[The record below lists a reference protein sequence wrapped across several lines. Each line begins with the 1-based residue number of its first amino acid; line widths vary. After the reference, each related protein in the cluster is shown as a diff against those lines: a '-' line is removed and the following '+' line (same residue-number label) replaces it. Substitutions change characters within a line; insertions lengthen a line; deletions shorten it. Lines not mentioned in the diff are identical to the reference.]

1 MGQQGY
7 IFAAKSI
14 KYDERTR
21 NTNRLND
28 SIPQDT
34 IIKVLLKKI
43 KLQEEEIANLRATI
57 REYERTMESQQGR
70 IDKLSNEVGM
80 MRCIVTNLSP
90 EERKEMKENPLYQM
104 SLIEKHNLSR
114 KNRAL
119 QIQVENLSSQL
130 YAKKEQH

>member
-1 MGQQGY
+1 MNEQ
-7 IFAAKSI
+7 
-14 KYDERTR
+14 E
-21 NTNRLND
+21 NTSRLND

-119 QIQVENLSSQL
+119 QMQVENLSSQL

>member
-1 MGQQGY
+1 MMNEQ
-7 IFAAKSI
+7 
-14 KYDERTR
+14 E

-43 KLQEEEIANLRATI
+43 KLQEEEIANLRVTI

-104 SLIEKHNLSR
+104 SLIEKHNLSQ

-119 QIQVENLSSQL
+119 QMQVENLSSQL

>member
-1 MGQQGY
+1 MMNEQ
-7 IFAAKSI
+7 
-14 KYDERTR
+14 E

-57 REYERTMESQQGR
+57 REYERTMKSQQGR

-90 EERKEMKENPLYQM
+90 EERKEMKENPLCQM

-119 QIQVENLSSQL
+119 QMQVENLSSQL

>member
-1 MGQQGY
+1 MMNEQ
-7 IFAAKSI
+7 
-14 KYDERTR
+14 E

-43 KLQEEEIANLRATI
+43 KLQEEEIANLRVTI

-80 MRCIVTNLSP
+80 MRCIVTNSSP

-104 SLIEKHNLSR
+104 SLIEKHNLSQ

-119 QIQVENLSSQL
+119 QMQVENLSSQL

>member
-1 MGQQGY
+1 MMNEQEDT
-7 IFAAKSI
+7 I
-14 KYDERTR
+14 
-21 NTNRLND
+21 RLNE

-34 IIKVLLKKI
+34 VIKVLLRKI
-43 KLQEEEIANLRATI
+43 KLQEDEIANLRATI
-57 REYERTMESQQGR
+57 CDYERTMESQQER

-90 EERKEMKENPLYQM
+90 EERKVMKENPLYQM

-119 QIQVENLSSQL
+119 QIQVDHLTSQL
-130 YAKKEQH
+130 YAKQQQQR

>member
-1 MGQQGY
+1 MMNEQ
-7 IFAAKSI
+7 
-14 KYDERTR
+14 E
-21 NTNRLND
+21 NTARLND
-28 SIPQDT
+28 IIPQDT
-34 IIKVLLKKI
+34 VIKVLLKKI
-43 KLQEEEIANLRATI
+43 KLQEEDIANLRATI

-70 IDKLSNEVGM
+70 IDKLSNEVSM

-130 YAKKEQH
+130 YAKKSNINPQL

>member
-1 MGQQGY
+1 MNEQ
-7 IFAAKSI
+7 
-14 KYDERTR
+14 E
-21 NTNRLND
+21 NTARLND
-28 SIPQDT
+28 IIPQDT
-34 IIKVLLKKI
+34 VIKVLLKKI
-43 KLQEEEIANLRATI
+43 KLQEEDIANLRATI

-70 IDKLSNEVGM
+70 IDKLSNEVSM

>member
-1 MGQQGY
+1 MMNEQ
-7 IFAAKSI
+7 
-14 KYDERTR
+14 E
-21 NTNRLND
+21 NTSRLND

-119 QIQVENLSSQL
+119 QMQVENLSSQL